1 MVQNPVSVIFNTF
14 SVGAP
19 AKNLLPVAGL
29 VAYAR
34 EPLVFNLFFQ
44 LLLTWNFSNED
55 DWKLPGTFPH
65 ALEVSESR
73 NLPRKYRRRQNINY
87 RRRAI
92 NTRYLVVGRDKLV
105 A

>member
-1 MVQNPVSVIFNTF
+1 MVKVIRLTKLYGTLTSVQQGFIFINTF

-44 LLLTWNFSNED
+44 LLLT
-55 DWKLPGTFPH
+55 
-65 ALEVSESR
+65 
-73 NLPRKYRRRQNINY
+73 
-87 RRRAI
+87 
-92 NTRYLVVGRDKLV
+92 
-105 A
+105 